1 MHSRFLGVRRKHRQ
15 ATLVRIVLS
24 IILVLSSLGI
34 GKDTN
39 SLLKGL
45 VASLLERLGRRL
57 EAVRGL
63 LVQRHGELGSR
74 LLAVD

>member
-1 MHSRFLGVRRKHRQ
+1 MQSNFLDDKKKHRLG
-15 ATLVRIVLS
+15 ALVRIVLS

-34 GKDTN
+34 GEDTN
-39 SLLKGL
+39 CLLKGL

-57 EAVRGL
+57 EAIRGL